1 MIIPA
6 VLAETIRQR
15 MPHLSYEDREQLAIL
30 FSELA
35 SGAIHAAAGMAAE
48 RPNIRS
54 DKAWSSAWADERQAA
69 NPSIR
74 TAAQDAKRA
83 HRQCPWR
90 EPLGEVG
97 DVYRC
102 QHGKLFEQIRET
114 ARTHPDGGLLEP
126 WDELG
131 PVYSPIRYWRAR
143 RALREQVGAYVISP
157 EDFERARLAFKAAW
171 ESANAAEVASG
182 ARTTSGLL
190 AALEAIDVTVEGR

>member
-1 MIIPA
+1 MIDPVI
-6 VLAETIRQR
+6 LAETLRQKL
-15 MPHLSYEDREQLAIL
+15 PQLSYADRM
-30 FSELA
+30 ELA
-35 SGAIHAAAGMAAE
+35 DAFNEIAWGARGAKAE

-54 DKAWSSAWADERQAA
+54 DKTWSSAWDAERRAA

-74 TAAQDAKRA
+74 TAAQDVKRA

-90 EPLGEVG
+90 EPLGEIG

-114 ARTHPDGGLLEP
+114 ATTHGVLLEP

-171 ESANAAEVASG
+171 EAANAAEVASG
-182 ARTTSGLL
+182 VRTTSGLL
-190 AALEAIDVTVEGR
+190 AALEAIDVVVEDR